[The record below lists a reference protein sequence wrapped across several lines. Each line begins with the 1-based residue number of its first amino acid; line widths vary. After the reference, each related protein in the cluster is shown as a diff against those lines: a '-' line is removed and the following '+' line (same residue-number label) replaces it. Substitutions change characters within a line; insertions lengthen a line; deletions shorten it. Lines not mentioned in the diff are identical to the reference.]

1 MNNQEE
7 EEDGGGIEKN
17 GKEET
22 INTNSSTSL
31 LLSAPATNLELTP
44 KLCGTCNN
52 IIEEHAVKAL
62 GKIYHQDCFRCY
74 DCGNV
79 CRPKYFP
86 FTIKE
91 EGKDESESKQ
101 VPLCQNDYF
110 KRNKLICDVCHNLL
124 KGTYYNAFGRLYDEE
139 HFSCSICKETCS
151 LQECFNFEG
160 SLYCKY
166 HYLKLYSKKCK
177 GCEYPITDQHFE
189 FERSGK
195 IYRWHP
201 ECYGIHRYWHIDLCP
216 SNLALPDFVLST
228 AEESELETS
237 NVKEE
242 AKRNLEHNI
251 SISSDFTY
259 KTWSI
264 LYKFEEE
271 AAGCI
276 SDMLQF
282 LTHEDKTKGV
292 EAAALLVLKVNC
304 LFKAIDSIQVVSG
317 GLNLDRDLA
326 KDLEFTN
333 INEQNEK
340 KTSDNSSDGQ
350 QQSINETTNTKYK
363 KYPKSFSSRVMMYLQ
378 LLRKYD
384 INEFENE
391 NLKKQNDSLN
401 EEGSDAE
408 PNEEDETSLS
418 KAMSI
423 INALS
428 HYLKLL
434 IKFGIYN
441 ALEYNKSAHSTNAL
455 SKFLREVNKSSQF
468 SEKPFNF
475 IKDVAIDS
483 TDSCEGC
490 HKYIQQEC
498 IVYKNKRWHINCLKC
513 DKCHKM
519 IERYDILDAN
529 FNRRTQKVLCPLC
542 STSDPNAEPGFTP
555 TTRLSHLTY
564 LLKIALVKTRALVM
578 IKMQNQRISNEMRTN
593 SMMKE
598 QSYIKTL
605 NDIKTLR
612 SKRNSL
618 KIKSSTEKNSLD
630 NSKKRVV
637 SHSKETISQFS
648 NSKTLTLDDISRIV
662 AMEQSR
668 GVKDEHGGKKSFALK
683 DRRLETIR
691 QTNINDESANSKLP
705 LLNSNSSNNN
715 NNNNSGSNVRNLS
728 LSTGFKHFNKFENK
742 DDDSSSSSDIFYTDL
757 SLDHLY
763 RIQLISLSILLS
775 QAEELENIDSILA
788 LLKKSAQP
796 VIISPNVG
804 TKFWSKLKSHNKK
817 HSMNIQQ
824 QFHQG
829 SENNGISTSITAS
842 PPLLKYTNSTG
853 NVLPSN
859 SQQNSNNN
867 SNITLNNNNN
877 NNNNGSSGIENSA
890 NFLSENP
897 QQVFGVPLEQLT
909 EYYGIDSDLS
919 LGSTRIKI
927 PLLLDELISSLKQL
941 DLSMEGLFRI
951 NGNIKKLRLLT
962 EEMNANP
969 TNTPDFSGENA
980 IQLAALLKKF
990 FRELPEPLLTT
1001 TYCKLWLNC
1010 LGNDENMK
1018 LVYCLLPK
1026 YHRNCCEVLFSFL
1039 KYVSTFASGSKMDVY
1054 NLATVFSPNIL
1065 YSSKDTIHEY
1075 SGLSIKVVEHLINFN
1090 EDMVLV
1096 PDYLMLL
1103 LKDTIDAKLPTDF
1116 AVIND
1121 YVKSKNTK

>member
-17 GKEET
+17 GREET
-22 INTNSSTSL
+22 INKNSSTSL
-31 LLSAPATNLELTP
+31 LLSAPATNVELTP
-44 KLCGTCNN
+44 KHCGTCNN

-62 GKIYHQDCFRCY
+62 GKIYHQDCFKCY

-86 FTIKE
+86 FTIRE

-228 AEESELETS
+228 AEESKLETT

-242 AKRNLEHNI
+242 AKRNLENNI

-391 NLKKQNDSLN
+391 NLKKKNDSLN
-401 EEGSDAE
+401 EEGSDGE
-408 PNEEDETSLS
+408 SNEEDETSLS

-468 SEKPFNF
+468 SETPFNF

-498 IVYKNKRWHINCLKC
+498 IVYKNKRWHINCLRC
-513 DKCHKM
+513 DKCQKL

-598 QSYIKTL
+598 QLYIKTL

-618 KIKSSTEKNSLD
+618 KIKSSAEKNSLD
-630 NSKKRVV
+630 TSKKRVV

-668 GVKDEHGGKKSFALK
+668 GAKDEH
-683 DRRLETIR
+683 
-691 QTNINDESANSKLP
+691 
-705 LLNSNSSNNN
+705 
-715 NNNNSGSNVRNLS
+715 
-728 LSTGFKHFNKFENK
+728 GFKHFNKFENK
-742 DDDSSSSSDIFYTDL
+742 DDEESSSSDIFYTDL

-804 TKFWSKLKSHNKK
+804 TKFWK
-817 HSMNIQQ
+817 
-824 QFHQG
+824 
-829 SENNGISTSITAS
+829 
-842 PPLLKYTNSTG
+842 
-853 NVLPSN
+853 
-859 SQQNSNNN
+859 
-867 SNITLNNNNN
+867 
-877 NNNNGSSGIENSA
+877 
-890 NFLSENP
+890 NP

-969 TNTPDFSGENA
+969 TNPPDFSGENA

-1075 SGLSIKVVEHLINFN
+1075 SGLSIKVVEHLINLN

-1121 YVKSKNTK
+1121 YVKLKNTK